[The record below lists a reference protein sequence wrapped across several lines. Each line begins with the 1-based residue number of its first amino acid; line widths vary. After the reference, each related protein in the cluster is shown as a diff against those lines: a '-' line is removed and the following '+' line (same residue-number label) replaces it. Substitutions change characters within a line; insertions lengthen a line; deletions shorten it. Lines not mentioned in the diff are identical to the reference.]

1 MAGALVRRG
10 LRTYITTMRW
20 LLITVPLFVILLA
33 SMWFAYDVWTAEQG
47 PPMPA
52 IGWVAMA
59 GGVVLSLIVG
69 VGLMTLVFYSA
80 RRGYDDAAHH
90 EQRRHIGE

>member
-1 MAGALVRRG
+1 VLARSL
-10 LRTYITTMRW
+10 LRTYISPMRW
-20 LLITVPLFVILLA
+20 LLVITPLLALLLA
-33 SMWFAYDVWTAEQG
+33 SVWFAYDVWTAEAG

-59 GGVVLSLIVG
+59 GGVILSLLVG
-69 VGLMTLVFYSA
+69 IGLMTLVFYSA

-90 EQRRHIGE
+90 EQRRRIGE